1 MNSKVVLY
9 ELCKIIQQEIDERGD
24 SNSLIKK
31 VELIVHIKPA
41 DYYLPQTTITT
52 STAIDKSKMA
62 LFVEIY
68 GDDRC
73 LIREYHVIDE
83 SEDINVIEEH
93 LSEKVARTILRFGLF
108 SIAKLYNKYKKD

>member
-31 VELIVHIKPA
+31 VELIVHMKPA

-52 STAIDKSKMA
+52 SATIGKSKMA
-62 LFVEIY
+62 LFIEIY

-83 SEDINVIEEH
+83 SDDINVVEGY
-93 LSEKVARTILRFGLF
+93 LSERVIRTIFRFGLF
-108 SIAKLYNKYKKD
+108 SIARLYNKYKKD